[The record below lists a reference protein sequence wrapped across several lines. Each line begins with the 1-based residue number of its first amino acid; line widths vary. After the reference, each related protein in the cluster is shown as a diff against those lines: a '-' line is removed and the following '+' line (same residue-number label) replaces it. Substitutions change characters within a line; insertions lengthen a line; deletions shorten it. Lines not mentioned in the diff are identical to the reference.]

1 MACLS
6 IITVTDFS
14 VLLKKKEK
22 GRNARFYLLLGI
34 TLELY
39 MPFVLQSKAMC
50 TSKLHSNLCILCTSC
65 VTKG

>member
-6 IITVTDFS
+6 IVSVTGFS

-22 GRNARFYLLLGI
+22 GRNTRFYLLLGS

-39 MPFVLQSKAMC
+39 MPFVLQSKA
-50 TSKLHSNLCILCTSC
+50 
-65 VTKG
+65 